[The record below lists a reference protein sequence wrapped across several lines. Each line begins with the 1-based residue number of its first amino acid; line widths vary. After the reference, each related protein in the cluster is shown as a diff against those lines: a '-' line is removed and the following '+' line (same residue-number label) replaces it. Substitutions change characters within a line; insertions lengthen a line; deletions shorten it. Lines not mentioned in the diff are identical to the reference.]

1 VQGVKQNDLNI
12 LGALPSLIILHLR
25 EVTKSNEKLRISRE
39 AGFRLLRIFMY
50 DANYSLLDLMFEAGS
65 APKLEKLHISFV
77 CVGKDVPLDFG
88 IENLPCLI
96 TLKIP

>member
-1 VQGVKQNDLNI
+1 
-12 LGALPSLIILHLR
+12 
-25 EVTKSNEKLRISRE
+25 
-39 AGFRLLRIFMY
+39 
-50 DANYSLLDLMFEAGS
+50 MFEAGF